1 MNAMNRAYL
10 TYGNHGCLFWISFFL
25 FIFSFMIFSFLSFF
39 SPSSIH
45 LVITLTQNASI
56 SVEHP
61 FGLFIIINWNVLYFL
76 MNILFSFFFFPPEWS
91 WEILNDCGCHFKMRT
106 NCNIVANDEA
116 TKTHYELTHCG
127 LHFIHMQMISAFY
140 TCCIDFA

>member
-1 MNAMNRAYL
+1 M
-10 TYGNHGCLFWISFFL
+10 SFL
-25 FIFSFMIFSFLSFF
+25 DIFFVVVGVIHFFFFMIFLFHFF

-45 LVITLTQNASI
+45 SVITLTWNAAI
-56 SVEHP
+56 SVVHP
-61 FGLFIIINWNVLYFL
+61 FGLFIIINWNVLYFH
-76 MNILFSFFFFPPEWS
+76 MNILYFFIFFSFFLSPDELS

-106 NCNIVANDEA
+106 DCNIVANDEA

-127 LHFIHMQMISAFY
+127 LHFKYMQMISAFY